1 MSLSLKKWS
10 RAQMALFLFVAIL
23 ILDQVSKVLV
33 KTTMSLHESIEIFS
47 WFKILFIE
55 NNGMA
60 YGMEIGSKLLLS
72 IMRVVLI
79 GLLGVY
85 LVREIKAEA
94 RKGYI
99 VCLAMIVAG
108 AVGNMIDG
116 MFYGLVFDESTPY
129 SVADWVPFGSG
140 YASFLT
146 GKVVDMLYFPII
158 DTILPDWMPVMAGE
172 RFVFFSPIFNVADSC
187 ISVGVVALLIWYR
200 NELSQ
205 LSLSKILGRDTK
217 ESSQQNEDK

>member
-1 MSLSLKKWS
+1 MTVLL
-10 RAQMALFLFVAIL
+10 MLL
-23 ILDQVSKVLV
+23 ILLVDQASKIIV
-33 KTTMSLHESIEIFS
+33 KTNMTLHESIEIFS
-47 WFKILFIE
+47 WFKIMFIE

-99 VCLAMIVAG
+99 VCIAMIVAG
-108 AVGNMIDG
+108 AVGNIIDG

>member
-1 MSLSLKKWS
+1 MTLLL
-10 RAQMALFLFVAIL
+10 MLLVL
-23 ILDQVSKVLV
+23 LVDQASKIIV
-33 KTTMSLHESIEIFS
+33 KTNMTLHESIEIFS
-47 WFKILFIE
+47 WFKIMFIE

>member
-1 MSLSLKKWS
+1 MSCPMKRLS
-10 RAQMALFLFVAIL
+10 RANMTLLLMLLVL
-23 ILDQVSKVLV
+23 LVDQASKIIV
-33 KTTMSLHESIEIFS
+33 KTNMTLHESIEIFS
-47 WFKILFIE
+47 WFKIMFIE